1 MKIQI
6 PNKLLKVFS
15 GSARYRCS
23 YGGRGSGKT
32 YTFALMLALRGYESP
47 IKVLCC
53 REFQNSIKDSSIA
66 EIKKVIYKYPFLD
79 RFYTITENTIKG
91 ENGTE
96 FLFKGLSKNV
106 DSIKSISD
114 IDICWIEEA
123 ETMSSTSFSKLRPTI
138 RNENSEIWVTWNP
151 EREDSTVNE
160 FFIKNPPE
168 NCKIAKMNYYD
179 NKWFTKELEA
189 ERQEDLRRGDMDM
202 YNHVWLGEYL
212 SRSEAQVFRKYQIR
226 KIVLDEKFEGA
237 YNGID
242 FGFSQDPTAFVQT
255 FVKDNELYIYREA
268 GKKGL
273 ELDDTVNFV
282 LRKIPDFA
290 NRNSWADCSRPES
303 ISYLKRKGLPRIKP
317 CNKWA
322 GSVQDGIEFLKSY
335 KSIIIDESCVETIR
349 EFKNYSYKVDKRTGE
364 VLNVIVDKWNHYIDA
379 IRYSQNDMIKRKG
392 KFFLG

>member
-1 MKIQI
+1 MQIQI
-6 PNKLLKVFS
+6 PSKLIPVFA
-15 GSARYRCS
+15 GAARYRCA

-32 YTFALMLALRGYESP
+32 FAFALMLALYGFERR

-66 EIKKVIYKYPFLD
+66 EIKKIISKYPFLE
-79 RFYTITENTIKG
+79 RFYTVTENTIKG

-106 DSIKSISD
+106 DSIKSLSD

-123 ETMSSTSFSKLRPTI
+123 ETMSTFSFSKLRPTI
-138 RNENSEIWVTWNP
+138 RNENSEIWLTWNP
-151 EREDSTVNE
+151 EKEESAVND
-160 FFIKNPPE
+160 FFVKDPPK
-168 NCKIAKMNYYD
+168 NCKIAKLNYYD
-179 NKWFTKELEA
+179 NKWFTDELEQ

-212 SRSEAQVFRKYQIR
+212 SRSEAQVFRNYTIK
-226 KIVLDEKFEGA
+226 KIALDDSFDGP

-255 FVKDNELYIYREA
+255 YIKDNELYIYREA

-273 ELDDTVNFV
+273 ELDDTAQFV
-282 LRKIPDFA
+282 LKRIPNFA
-290 NRNSWADCSRPES
+290 DRSSWADCSRPES
-303 ISYLKRKGLPRIKP
+303 ISYLKRNGLPRIKP

-335 KSIIIDESCVETIR
+335 KSIIIDESCKETIK

-364 VLNVIVDKWNHYIDA
+364 VLNVIMDDWNHYIDA